1 MSDYIEINIGEQD
14 WQEVVINEQ
23 LQLHITTNIDGICI
37 DYYKYRNP
45 NEETDDFDD
54 DFIGSRYFLWDD
66 LQ

>member
-1 MSDYIEINIGEQD
+1 MSDYIEINLGERD
-14 WQEVVINEQ
+14 WQEVVINKQ
-23 LQLHITTNIDGICI
+23 LQLHITTNFDGICV

-45 NEETDDFDD
+45 NEDADDFDD